1 MHVVSSCPHCG
12 APIYG
17 PKEIE
22 PGAIPA
28 VTRSCGCVPGV
39 IYPRAPWFVP
49 VPYVVPET
57 PTGPWWTPMPIPIY
71 QGPWC
76 ATGTTPGFIMNGGL
90 SDGGR
95 V

>member
-1 MHVVSSCPHCG
+1 MHVVSSCPTCG

-17 PKEIE
+17 PKELA
-22 PGAIPA
+22 PGEVPV

-39 IYPRAPWFVP
+39 VYPAAPVFVP
-49 VPYVVPET
+49 LPYVIPE
-57 PTGPWWTPMPIPIY
+57 PTWQPPTIPFY
-71 QGPWC
+71 QGPYGS
-76 ATGTTPGFIMNGGL
+76 ATTPILGMRVL